1 MCFFLYPSLV
11 KRLRPE
17 ADREARKSDKHID
30 LMDLEKFIDLW
41 EANYEKIPEE
51 GKVLL
56 PLIKVSFLAP
66 KEE

>member
-1 MCFFLYPSLV
+1 
-11 KRLRPE
+11 
-17 ADREARKSDKHID
+17 
-30 LMDLEKFIDLW
+30 MDLEKFIDLW